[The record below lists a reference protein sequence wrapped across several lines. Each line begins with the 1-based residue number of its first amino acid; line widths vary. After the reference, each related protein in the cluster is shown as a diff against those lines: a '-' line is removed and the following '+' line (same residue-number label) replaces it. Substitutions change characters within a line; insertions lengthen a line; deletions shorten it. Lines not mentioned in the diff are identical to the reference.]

1 MRGILI
7 AAAAL
12 SLGACQKAEAPAAE
26 ESAPTEAAAP
36 VAVQSPDA
44 GTYDVTNPDGTTGSS
59 TLNADGTY
67 KAWAGL
73 PQPSGFP
80 KEAGGLELSGNQL
93 TFRSSDDG
101 LMCRNQSGTYEVVAW
116 SSDELEFALV
126 TDECEGRKGNPNGAW
141 EHVAETDE

>member
-67 KAWAGL
+67 SDQDSAGKVTAKGTWAV
-73 PQPSGFP
+73 
-80 KEAGGLELSGNQL
+80 K
-93 TFRSSDDG
+93 DG
-101 LMCRNQSGTYEVVAW
+101 KTCFMPEGAAEECFTESARAADGSFTA
-116 SSDELEFALV
+116 
-126 TDECEGRKGNPNGAW
+126 TDSKGNAVQVKPRAK
-141 EHVAETDE
+141 

>member
-67 KAWAGL
+67 SDQDSAGKVKAKGTWAV
-73 PQPSGFP
+73 
-80 KEAGGLELSGNQL
+80 K
-93 TFRSSDDG
+93 DG
-101 LMCRNQSGTYEVVAW
+101 KTCFMPEGAAEECFTESARAADGSFTA
-116 SSDELEFALV
+116 
-126 TDECEGRKGNPNGAW
+126 TDSKGNAVQVKPRAK
-141 EHVAETDE
+141 